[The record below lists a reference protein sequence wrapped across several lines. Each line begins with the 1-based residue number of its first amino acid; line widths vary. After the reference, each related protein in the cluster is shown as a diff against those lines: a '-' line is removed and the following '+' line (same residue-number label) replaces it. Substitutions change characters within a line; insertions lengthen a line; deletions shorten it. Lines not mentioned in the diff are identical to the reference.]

1 MKQKKFDSIKTLKRM
16 GLIPRTKH
24 YEQMKVFSIVALVIL
39 AFMGLV
45 YLGIKYPNTHLP
57 IEYYM
62 DGPINPMTPHI
73 AVNDIDLYGYG
84 SIYPYMYYNEECV
97 CGNDPECLFPW
108 DNPIQQPKGKY
119 DNYV

>member
-1 MKQKKFDSIKTLKRM
+1 MTKKRFESIKTLKRM
-16 GLIPRTKH
+16 GLVPRTRH
-24 YEQMKVFSIVALVIL
+24 YEQMK
-39 AFMGLV
+39 AFAIGMLIFTFFAGLV
-45 YLGIKYPNTHLP
+45 YLGFKYPQYSLP
-57 IEYYM
+57 PQYYM
-62 DGPINPMTPHI
+62 DGPYNPLTPHI
-73 AVNDIDLYGYG
+73 AVNDIHLFGHG